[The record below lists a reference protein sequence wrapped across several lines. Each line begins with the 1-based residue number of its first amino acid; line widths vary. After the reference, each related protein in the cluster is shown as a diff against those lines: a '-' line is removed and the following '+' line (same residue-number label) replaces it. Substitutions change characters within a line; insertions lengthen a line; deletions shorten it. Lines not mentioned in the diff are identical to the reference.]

1 MLISVNIY
9 YTIKLYKIEEK
20 RKDILKYHFMRFF
33 LHFPRSIHPIKHMAH
48 LILFPDQ
55 SF

>member
-20 RKDILKYHFMRFF
+20 RKDILKYHFIRFF
-33 LHFPRSIHPIKHMAH
+33 TLPPFHSSHKTYGASHII
-48 LILFPDQ
+48 
-55 SF
+55 S